1 MVDKDHLQGKSVI
14 IKIDSIGKTIQ
25 ATVTYVESDG
35 FWFSSR
41 HLVTE
46 LGQAGLP
53 VQMKDPTVFVPT
65 SRLLWLI
72 AEQD

>member
-14 IKIDSIGKTIQ
+14 VRIDGIGKAIQ

-35 FWFSSR
+35 FWFSSQQ
-41 HLVTE
+41 LAAE

-53 VQMKDPTVFVPT
+53 DGMKAPTVFVPT
-65 SRLLWLI
+65 SRLVWLI
-72 AEQD
+72 AERD

>member
-14 IKIDSIGKTIQ
+14 ARIDGIGKAIQ

-35 FWFSSR
+35 FWFSSQQ
-41 HLVTE
+41 LVAE

-53 VQMKDPTVFVPT
+53 VGMKAPTVFVPA

-72 AEQD
+72 AERD